1 MKELETRDTRHALG
15 NSSRASHW
23 GARAPLL
30 ASKGQQIVHQ
40 EATSEIHLPP
50 SEDTEIKSVV
60 SIDCVTAGHLY
71 DVSFSGGMCE
81 TKEETAQ
88 RIEESDACV
97 GDTEKP
103 GPLLA

>member
-1 MKELETRDTRHALG
+1 MKELETGDTRHALG
-15 NSSRASHW
+15 NSARPSHW

-40 EATSEIHLPP
+40 EARSEIHLLT

-60 SIDCVTAGHLY
+60 SIDCPTAGHLY
-71 DVSFSGGMCE
+71 NIRFGGGMCE
-81 TKEETAQ
+81 TKEETRQ
-88 RIEESDACV
+88 SIEESDGPV

-103 GPLLA
+103 APL

>member
-40 EATSEIHLPP
+40 RATSELHLLR
-50 SEDTEIKSVV
+50 SEDTEIKLVLGA
-60 SIDCVTAGHLY
+60 DCTTIGHLY
-71 DVSFSGGMCE
+71 DIRFGGGMCD
-81 TKEETAQ
+81 TKEETEQ
-88 RIEESDACV
+88 RIEELAGSV
-97 GDTEKP
+97 GDARKLA
-103 GPLLA
+103 PL